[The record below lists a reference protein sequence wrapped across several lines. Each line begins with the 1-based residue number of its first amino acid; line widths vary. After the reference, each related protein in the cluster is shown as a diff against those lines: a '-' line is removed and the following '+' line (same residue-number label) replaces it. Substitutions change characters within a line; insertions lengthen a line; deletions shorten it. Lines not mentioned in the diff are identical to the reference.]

1 MRTEDAAG
9 IRAVYEE
16 LKRLC
21 GQNTVTKKDRQELTK
36 DEPESE
42 K

>member
-21 GQNTVTKKDRQELTK
+21 DQNTVTKKDRQELTK
-36 DEPESE
+36 EEPKSE